1 MSSPVAPVT
10 IGSDSTGG
18 KQMAIRKRLF
28 VSLAFVVALGTSLAT
43 PPSSR
48 ALIHEIIGA
57 ECRAGGEEVVPP
69 GQAQFGTQSFVRAL
83 LATGVIESIDDS
95 DPSNVVVTFDL
106 DRPNAK
112 YVSAGFDLT
121 IPDGFGPG
129 VALTLS
135 PLPVADN
142 LFAAYA
148 NCRNLNQ

>member
-1 MSSPVAPVT
+1 
-10 IGSDSTGG
+10 
-18 KQMAIRKRLF
+18 MAIGMRWF
-28 VSLAFVVALGTSLAT
+28 VPLAFAGVLGASLAI

-69 GQAQFGTQSFVRAL
+69 GQAKFGTQSFVRAL

-95 DPSNVVVTFDL
+95 DPSHVIVTFDL
-106 DRPNAK
+106 DRPNSK

-129 VALTLS
+129 VDLTLS

-142 LFAAYA
+142 GNPDDLFAAYA
-148 NCRNLNQ
+148 NCRNLNP